1 MNTTIERTALH
12 PDAIVSRR
20 RRVDVGSRNFHRRVR
35 RQTVTLSALAT
46 VVGAWIGL
54 NAPSVSPVTPTD
66 PPPSATQPPG
76 PAGAAADPLAVSE
89 STQPGQFGQTTTE
102 PTADDP
108 VQGGPTQ
115 DGLTLDEVTQDEV
128 TQDEVT
134 QDEAAIDP
142 VSDAALAGATPGET
156 TSGET
161 TAGDLV
167 TTGAT
172 TAEPGLP
179 GAVDL
184 PAEPAMASDAVA
196 AETTPAERN
205 QGSGSLRQPGRRR
218 R

>member
-1 MNTTIERTALH
+1 MNAAVLDSTPPGWRSAGRLGLR
-12 PDAIVSRR
+12 PDALQQVAQILRR
-20 RRVDVGSRNFHRRVR
+20 AVVRMVR
-35 RQTVTLSALAT
+35 RHGQGYVQQ
-46 VVGAWIGL
+46 GL
-54 NAPSVSPVTPTD
+54 
-66 PPPSATQPPG
+66 
-76 PAGAAADPLAVSE
+76 GAADLFAALY
-89 STQPGQFGQTTTE
+89 FH
-102 PTADDP
+102 
-108 VQGGPTQ
+108 
-115 DGLTLDEVTQDEV
+115 
-128 TQDEVT
+128 
-134 QDEAAIDP
+134 EAAIDP
-142 VSDAALAGATPGET
+142 VSDAALAGATPGEP